1 MSDQAGSVP
10 DPQAPAESAGASSG
24 AGAGSPAPG
33 QDTSLAPEVD
43 ASPAPDLEGMVGEV
57 TAEVES
63 RRRAGLYPASLL
75 ASLDIPFHPDEGLEP
90 PEASAV
96 VESARPLR
104 STRPV
109 VGGVTVFGKR
119 VVRRLLSWYVA
130 PIARDQTRFNL
141 AILRELRA
149 LEERLAR
156 LEGSEVS
163 APEETEPERPRS
175 PGR

>member
-1 MSDQAGSVP
+1 MSDQACPGP
-10 DPQAPAESAGASSG
+10 DPQ
-24 AGAGSPAPG
+24 SPSRAPG
-33 QDTSLAPEVD
+33 PPPAGPPLLPRRGVD
-43 ASPAPDLEGMVGEV
+43 APPAPDVEGMVGEV

-63 RRRAGLYPASLL
+63 GRRAGAYPASLI
-75 ASLDIPFHPDEGLEP
+75 AALDVPFHPDEGLEP

-109 VGGVTVFGKR
+109 VGGVTVFCKR
-119 VVRRLLSWYVA
+119 AVRRMLSWYVA

-149 LEERLAR
+149 LEERVAR
-156 LEGSEVS
+156 LEGSAAS
-163 APEETEPERPRS
+163 APEETEPESPRP

>member
-1 MSDQAGSVP
+1 MSDQAERGAERRPRVEKGG
-10 DPQAPAESAGASSG
+10 QPAREGTG
-24 AGAGSPAPG
+24 FPV
-33 QDTSLAPEVD
+33 PEV
-43 ASPAPDLEGMVGEV
+43 EGMVEEV
-57 TAEVES
+57 TAGVEEG
-63 RRRAGLYPASLL
+63 RRAGTYPASLIAAL
-75 ASLDIPFHPDEGLEP
+75 EVPFHPDEGLEP

-109 VGGVTVFGKR
+109 VGGVTVFCKR
-119 VVRRLLSWYVA
+119 AVRRMLAWYVA

-156 LEGSEVS
+156 LEGSS
-163 APEETEPERPRS
+163 AAAAPEEPEPESPRP
-175 PGR
+175 PGQ

>member
-1 MSDQAGSVP
+1 MSDQAGSAP
-10 DPQAPAESAGASSG
+10 DPQAPAASAGASG
-24 AGAGSPAPG
+24 AGAGSPGPG
-33 QDTSLAPEVD
+33 VD
-43 ASPAPDLEGMVGEV
+43 APLAAGTDTPAAADIEGMVGQV
-57 TAEVES
+57 VAEVE
-63 RRRAGLYPASLL
+63 RGRRAGTYPASLL
-75 ASLDIPFHPDEGLEP
+75 AALDIPFHPDEGLEP
-90 PEASAV
+90 AEASAV

-109 VGGVTVFGKR
+109 VGAVTIFGKR

-149 LEERLAR
+149 LEERVGR
-156 LEGSEVS
+156 LEGSAAS
-163 APEETEPERPRS
+163 APEDTEPESPRP

>member
-1 MSDQAGSVP
+1 MSDQACPGS
-10 DPQAPAESAGASSG
+10 DPQPPVEG
-24 AGAGSPAPG
+24 AGATTGGGAAAPARDVDAAPG
-33 QDTSLAPEVD
+33 
-43 ASPAPDLEGMVGEV
+43 PDVERMVGEV
-57 TAEVES
+57 TAAVES
-63 RRRAGLYPASLL
+63 GRRAGAYPASLI
-75 ASLDIPFHPDEGLEP
+75 AALDIPFHPDEGLEP

-109 VGGVTVFGKR
+109 VGGVTVFCKR
-119 VVRRLLSWYVA
+119 AVRRMLSWYVA

-149 LEERLAR
+149 LEERVAR
-156 LEGSEVS
+156 LEGSAAS
-163 APEETEPERPRS
+163 APEETEPESPRP